1 MTLRTGYRIGITIFV
16 TGAGE
21 LALFENGLRQNVLFL
36 YRLFAASPSCAEVFL
51 LNHGDAEPRESAA
64 HLGIPQDRI
73 RRSQDVPGR
82 LDFVIVAGAAV
93 DASTVE
99 RWKSQGTKVIAYKGG
114 NGAVI
119 SMEAMCGQPFRK
131 DAERYFDAGYYD
143 AIWMTPQHI
152 HTYKGWCETIY
163 RCPVHEIQQVWEPLF
178 IDAQPEAVRARFGYK
193 PGKRP
198 WRVGIMD
205 PNITVMK
212 TSHLPMMAC
221 EAAWRAAPERFL
233 AFYVTNGLPHA
244 DNLHFR
250 SFAAAL
256 GAAKTG
262 VMTLEPRFV
271 GPAFVADHADAVVTH
286 HWENGLNYLY
296 YEVLFG
302 DYPLVHNSTFIRG
315 HGYWYADFDADGG
328 GAALVEAHAAHDDN
342 LEVHRTRNAALFAQ
356 LAPTGPVAIH
366 AHEALLSTHG

>member
-1 MTLRTGYRIGITIFV
+1 MALRSGYRIGITIFV

-36 YRLFAASPSCAEVFL
+36 YRMFAASPACAEVFL

-64 HLGIPQDRI
+64 HLGIPPDRI

-93 DASTVE
+93 DRPTVE
-99 RWKSQGTKVIAYKGG
+99 RWRSQGTRVIAYKGG

-119 SMEAMCGQPFRK
+119 SMEAVCGQPFRK
-131 DAERYFDAGYYD
+131 DAERYFDVDYYD
-143 AIWMTPQHI
+143 AIWMTPQHT
-152 HTYKGWCETIY
+152 HTYKGWCETLY

-178 IDAQPEAVRARFGYK
+178 IDAQPPEVRANFGYR
-193 PGKRP
+193 PGRGA

-212 TSHLPMMAC
+212 TSHLPMMVC
-221 EAAWRAAPERFL
+221 EHAWRLAPDCFR

-244 DNLHFR
+244 GNAHFH
-250 SFAAAL
+250 SFAAAMSATRA
-256 GAAKTG
+256 GI
-262 VMTLEPRFV
+262 MTLEPRFV
-271 GPAFVADHADAVVTH
+271 GPAFIANHADAIVTH

-302 DYPLVHNSTFIRG
+302 NYPLVHNSSFLRG
-315 HGYWYADFDADGG
+315 HGYWYGDFAPEEGG
-328 GAALVEAHAAHDDN
+328 RVLVGAHAAHDDGLSAYREKN
-342 LEVHRTRNAALFAQ
+342 EALFAT
-356 LAPTGPVAIH
+356 LAPTGTHAIR
-366 AHEALLSTHG
+366 AHEALLSLHG